1 MPFRWAQAAEAT
13 PTISFS
19 RKAIYLRLALDVFI
33 KRVPSCEHEEYMDES
48 RPAQRCLQALLE
60 AGADPATMGTYPRD
74 PLPYL
79 PCQTEW
85 SSMYQLLQTHCICFK
100 PLSRGV
106 YIHREDIT
114 SRSVVA
120 YMERLFANAIGR
132 FENKITRWVQLV
144 ETQVGNKN
152 IQWLK

>member
-1 MPFRWAQAAEAT
+1 
-13 PTISFS
+13 
-19 RKAIYLRLALDVFI
+19 
-33 KRVPSCEHEEYMDES
+33 
-48 RPAQRCLQALLE
+48 
-60 AGADPATMGTYPRD
+60 
-74 PLPYL
+74 
-79 PCQTEW
+79 
-85 SSMYQLLQTHCICFK
+85 MYQLLQTHCICFK